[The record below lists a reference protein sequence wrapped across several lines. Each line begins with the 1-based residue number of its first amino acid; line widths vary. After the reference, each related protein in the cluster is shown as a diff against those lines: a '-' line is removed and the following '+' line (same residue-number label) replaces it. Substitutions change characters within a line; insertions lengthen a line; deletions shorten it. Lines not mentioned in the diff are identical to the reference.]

1 MVTDHETTYWNGLP
15 TLAIRGTAVV
25 ADAPEFPQY
34 WAKNLIGMRIPV
46 IRVVLEGV
54 NFGGGVTYLDNRE
67 GVGWL
72 KVTEGKGMPQYSHAD
87 VAIVTG
93 SFEGKL

>member
-1 MVTDHETTYWNGLP
+1 MTDPAETTYWNGLP

-25 ADAPEFPQY
+25 ADAPEFSEY
-34 WAKNLIGMRIPV
+34 WAKHIIGQRIPV

-67 GVGWL
+67 GTGWF
-72 KVTEGKGMPQYSHAD
+72 KVTKGKGMPQYSHAD
-87 VAIVTG
+87 VAIVPG